1 MFQNNQLHK
10 MVHLLSV
17 VLVAIILSLS
27 VGEGDAG
34 GGTLRFYL
42 CKAICSKA
50 SAHLGGGGDTS

>member
-34 GGTLRFYL
+34 GTLRFYL

-50 SAHLGGGGDTS
+50 SAHLGGGRDTS